1 MTTSA
6 KNIILSETAS
16 RAFSP
21 GTLAYYRA
29 RFRNRLYNLVLSK
42 FREAEAEEG
51 LTRAE
56 LARRTGKRPE
66 VLTRILGA
74 PGNWRLDTVS
84 DLLMG
89 IAGEEL
95 DATAS
100 SPLARARRN
109 YRYRDFFPADDDQ
122 ANQNSNPLNTPKVQ
136 EQKPKLWELVNL
148 GGLGGQNQIGQ

>member
-1 MTTSA
+1 MITSA
-6 KNIILSETAS
+6 KNIIVSETES
-16 RAFSP
+16 RAFSS

-29 RFRNRLYNLVLSK
+29 RFRNRLYHLVLSK
-42 FREAEAEEG
+42 FREAEAGEG

-100 SPLARARRN
+100 SPLAGATRN
-109 YRYRDFFPADDDQ
+109 YRYRDFLRMDEDQ
-122 ANQNSNPLNTPKVQ
+122 GALNPMNVPK
-136 EQKPKLWELVNL
+136 ETENKPKPWELGSL
-148 GGLGGQNQIGQ
+148 GGWGAQFTYGQ

>member
-1 MTTSA
+1 VITSA
-6 KNIILSETAS
+6 KNIIVSETES

-29 RFRNRLYNLVLSK
+29 RFRNRLYHLVLSK
-42 FREAEAEEG
+42 FRAAVAEEG

-95 DATAS
+95 DATSS
-100 SPLARARRN
+100 SPFAGAARN
-109 YRYRDFFPADDDQ
+109 FGYPDFYPPIAPEGE
-122 ANQNSNPLNTPKVQ
+122 SNPRNVPK
-136 EQKPKLWELVNL
+136 EPESKPPHLSLL
-148 GGLGGQNQIGQ
+148 DAYGRGSQLQQGQ